1 MSPRFR
7 GRKTFRAGPLFLHV
21 TPASL
26 GRAFTAFR
34 EGRPFREV
42 ARAAFTSW
50 GYRQGRVTRNVT
62 RGTTSVDTPGF
73 GSVLFGGRKR

>member
-1 MSPRFR
+1 MSPQFR
-7 GRKTFRAGPLFLHV
+7 GRKTFRAGPLFVHV

-26 GRAFTAFR
+26 RRGFEAFR
-34 EGRPFREV
+34 ARRPLTEV
-42 ARAAFTSW
+42 IRTAFTSW
-50 GYRQGRVTRNVT
+50 GFRQGRVTRNVT